1 MKKLYFILI
10 LFLALSNIYAQGNK
24 EKIESIRVAFI
35 TKEVNLTPAEAQLFW
50 PLYNE
55 YIDKLEAVK
64 TQRKESR
71 KIMEKSA
78 TASDAE
84 INQVLKTEV
93 LCREKE
99 AALFKEYQEKFKK
112 VISPRKIADL
122 YKAEEEFKK
131 ELIKQLK
138 ESK

>member
-1 MKKLYFILI
+1 MKKIYFILL
-10 LFLALSNIYAQGNK
+10 LFLALNNAYAQGNK

-35 TKEVNLTPAEAQLFW
+35 TKEVNLTPSEAQLFW

-64 TQRKESR
+64 LQRKESR
-71 KIMEKSA
+71 KIMEKGA
-78 TASDAE
+78 NANDAE
-84 INQVLKTEV
+84 INQVLKAEV